1 MTGQNASV
9 LHIKRPRLRDEI
21 THGEI
26 TENVTNPNTSLSSS
40 LKSQGLQISPMHS
53 IHLWINPPPSELGPP
68 EEQWPRQYCALLQ
81 SLPTAKGRLQPG
93 RIAPTTIIH
102 GTSLPLPTAL
112 QTQAL
117 AFSHHTRCTHTHT
130 PTHTGQLCVGY
141 TTSIHQYEGRRVHL
155 GHSQSRQHACP
166 ALPGGTGVKP
176 SQKVLVHICWPV
188 TFLQLHHRNL
198 EWTMQP
204 PHCYVLS
211 YPFTLL
217 VKHCLSQ
224 LWEQQCSLHINGMLH
239 LQQDRASNHR
249 GTAVR
254 MRSETKGHLAEEH

>member
-21 THGEI
+21 TRGKI

-117 AFSHHTRCTHTHT
+117 AFSHHTRCTHT

-141 TTSIHQYEGRRVHL
+141 TTSTHQYEGRRVHL

-166 ALPGGTGVKP
+166 ALPRGTGVKP
-176 SQKVLVHICWPV
+176 SQKVLVHICWPISAG
-188 TFLQLHHRNL
+188 QSH
-198 EWTMQP
+198 
-204 PHCYVLS
+204 S
-211 YPFTLL
+211 YNFTTETSSEL
-217 VKHCLSQ
+217 
-224 LWEQQCSLHINGMLH
+224 CSLHPAMSFPTLSH
-239 LQQDRASNHR
+239 CL
-249 GTAVR
+249 
-254 MRSETKGHLAEEH
+254 

>member
-130 PTHTGQLCVGY
+130 PTHTGQLRVGY
-141 TTSIHQYEGRRVHL
+141 TTSTHQYEGRRVHSATARAGSMPARHCPEVQAL
-155 GHSQSRQHACP
+155 NQVKKCWYISAGLSLLASHIPTTSPQKPRVNYAASTLLCPFLPFHIACET
-166 ALPGGTGVKP
+166 L
-176 SQKVLVHICWPV
+176 LVS
-188 TFLQLHHRNL
+188 TLRA
-198 EWTMQP
+198 TMQP
-204 PHCYVLS
+204 AHQRYVT
-211 YPFTLL
+211 PTAGP
-217 VKHCLSQ
+217 CL
-224 LWEQQCSLHINGMLH
+224 
-239 LQQDRASNHR
+239 
-249 GTAVR
+249 
-254 MRSETKGHLAEEH
+254 

>member
-130 PTHTGQLCVGY
+130 HQPTQGSCVLATQQVHISTRAEESTSATARAGSMPARHCPEVQALNQVKKCWY
-141 TTSIHQYEGRRVHL
+141 ISAGLSLLASHIPTTSPQKPRVNYAASTLLCPFLPFHI
-155 GHSQSRQHACP
+155 ACET
-166 ALPGGTGVKP
+166 L
-176 SQKVLVHICWPV
+176 LVS
-188 TFLQLHHRNL
+188 TLRA
-198 EWTMQP
+198 TMQP
-204 PHCYVLS
+204 AHQRYVT
-211 YPFTLL
+211 PTAGP
-217 VKHCLSQ
+217 CL
-224 LWEQQCSLHINGMLH
+224 
-239 LQQDRASNHR
+239 
-249 GTAVR
+249 
-254 MRSETKGHLAEEH
+254 

>member
-117 AFSHHTRCTHTHT
+117 AFSHHTRCTHTHQ
-130 PTHTGQLCVGY
+130 PTQGSCVLATQQVYISTRAEESTSATARAGSMPARHCPEVQALNQVKKCWYISAGQSHSY
-141 TTSIHQYEGRRVHL
+141 NFTTETSSEL
-155 GHSQSRQHACP
+155 
-166 ALPGGTGVKP
+166 
-176 SQKVLVHICWPV
+176 
-188 TFLQLHHRNL
+188 
-198 EWTMQP
+198 
-204 PHCYVLS
+204 
-211 YPFTLL
+211 
-217 VKHCLSQ
+217 
-224 LWEQQCSLHINGMLH
+224 CSLH
-239 LQQDRASNHR
+239 
-249 GTAVR
+249 TA
-254 MRSETKGHLAEEH
+254 MSFPTLSHCL

>member
-130 PTHTGQLCVGY
+130 HQPTQGSCVLA
-141 TTSIHQYEGRRVHL
+141 TQ
-155 GHSQSRQHACP
+155 Q
-166 ALPGGTGVKP
+166 
-176 SQKVLVHICWPV
+176 VHISTRAEESTSATARAGSMPARHCPEVQALNQVKKCWYISAG
-188 TFLQLHHRNL
+188 QSH
-198 EWTMQP
+198 
-204 PHCYVLS
+204 S
-211 YPFTLL
+211 YNFTTETSSEL
-217 VKHCLSQ
+217 
-224 LWEQQCSLHINGMLH
+224 CSLHTAMSFPTLSHCLWNIACLNFESNNAACTSTVCYTYSRTVPLITEG
-239 LQQDRASNHR
+239 QQWGCVQRP
-249 GTAVR
+249 
-254 MRSETKGHLAEEH
+254 KGI